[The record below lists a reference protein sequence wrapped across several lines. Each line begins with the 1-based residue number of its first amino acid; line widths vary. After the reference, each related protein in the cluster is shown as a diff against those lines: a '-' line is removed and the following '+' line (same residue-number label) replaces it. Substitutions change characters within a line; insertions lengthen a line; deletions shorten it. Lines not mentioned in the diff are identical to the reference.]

1 MSNKQGG
8 NKQAAA
14 PSLSPE
20 LTREL
25 EQVKQAALA
34 ELAGAKDAASLE
46 QARVAHLG
54 MKGSVTRLFERIPK
68 LPGEQRRGFGQAANA
83 VKSEVE
89 AALEARRKA
98 LEEEALQRELSGEKL
113 DVSLPG
119 RRYRLGRRHPVSR
132 TLEDITSVFERLGFG
147 VASGPEIE
155 LDYYNFEALNL
166 PAEHPARD
174 MQDTFYI
181 DEKGLGAGAPSG
193 TVLLRTHTSPVQIR
207 SMLQRKP
214 PLRLVMP
221 GKVYRC
227 DSDVTHTPMF
237 HQVEGL
243 LVDENVTFA
252 ELKGTLDAFVHGFF
266 GPGTKTRFRPSYFPF
281 TEPSA
286 EVDVSCVM
294 CGGKGCRVCKGTGW
308 LEVLGCGLV
317 HPNVFRNVG
326 YDPEE
331 ISGFAFGMGVER
343 LAMLRYGIDDLRLM
357 FENDARFLEQF

>member
-1 MSNKQGG
+1 MG
-8 NKQAAA
+8 NKQSSAGPQLGA
-14 PSLSPE
+14 E
-20 LTREL
+20 LVQEL
-25 EQVKQAALA
+25 EQVKATALA
-34 ELAGAKDAASLE
+34 ELSGAPDAAALE

-54 MKGSVTRLFERIPK
+54 QKGTVTRLFERIPK
-68 LPGEQRRGFGQAANA
+68 LPGDQRRGFGQAANG
-83 VKSEVE
+83 VKAEVE

-98 LEEEALQRELSGEKL
+98 LETAALEKELSGEKL

-119 RRYRLGRRHPVSR
+119 RRNRLGRRHPVSR
-132 TLEDITSVFERLGFG
+132 TLEDLVSVFERLGFG

-181 DEKGLGAGAPSG
+181 DETTLGG
-193 TVLLRTHTSPVQIR
+193 TAQPGSVLLRTHTSPVQIR
-207 SMLQRKP
+207 SMLARKP

-227 DSDVTHTPMF
+227 DSDITHTPMF
-237 HQVEGL
+237 HQIEGL
-243 LVDENVTFA
+243 VVDEQVTFA
-252 ELKGTLDAFVHGFF
+252 ELKGTLDAFVRGFF
-266 GPGTKTRFRPSYFPF
+266 GSDTKTRFRPSYFPF

-294 CGGKGCRVCKGTGW
+294 CSGKGCRVCKGTGW
-308 LEVLGCGLV
+308 LEVLGCGMV

-326 YDPEE
+326 YDPER
-331 ISGFAFGMGVER
+331 ISGFAFGMGIER
-343 LAMLRYGIDDLRLM
+343 LTMLRYGIDDLRLM